1 LSKIEVGYSKRKIV
15 CIHFG
20 CSLKK
25 NRLGQS
31 SLWKAAM
38 AELNST
44 ADNGS
49 SLGRREER
57 SRGHHRGSCIG
68 GGSV

>member
-38 AELNST
+38 AELKLHDRQWELT
-44 ADNGS
+44 GEK
-49 SLGRREER
+49 GGEE
-57 SRGHHRGSCIG
+57 
-68 GGSV
+68 

>member
-1 LSKIEVGYSKRKIV
+1 MEGRPWP
-15 CIHFG
+15 
-20 CSLKK
+20 
-25 NRLGQS
+25 S
-31 SLWKAAM
+31 SS
-38 AELNST
+38 ST

-68 GGSV
+68 GGSVQGGSSVPANYWLCEVEEKEKREK